1 MAGDLRAD
9 DVVEPELDGA
19 GMHLAIVVARFN
31 SAITT
36 RLLRGA
42 QARAEEL
49 GVAEVVVTWVPGAY
63 EIPIA
68 ARAHARSDR
77 VDAVVCL
84 GCVIRGE
91 TSHYDFVA
99 GQAAEGIMRVG
110 LDTGRPV
117 IFSVLTTENED
128 QALARSDDAGHH
140 AGRDGVDA
148 AVEMVTTLRAIG

>member
-1 MAGDLRAD
+1 MHQMEGQGDARGLRIA
-9 DVVEPELDGA
+9 L
-19 GMHLAIVVARFN
+19 VVARFN
-31 SAITT
+31 DFVTN
-36 RLLRGA
+36 RLRDGALEALRDRGA
-42 QARAEEL
+42 ADPDIT
-49 GVAEVVVTWVPGAY
+49 VVTVPGAF
-63 EIPIA
+63 EVPTA
-68 ARAHARSDR
+68 ARALAESGT